1 MGNQETLLRIHK
13 RISSFWYY
21 TPKRVSWFPNKTK
34 GKVTPHK
41 TPLAATSGGTGHF
54 VPLAPSVGRYKWV
67 HADAFGL
74 RLEAY
79 QRAPALTKFRLQLET
94 LEDVLPGMRKFVRPG
109 AGDVKDIDI
118 WLLQPI
124 GSGQSK

>member
-1 MGNQETLLRIHK
+1 MTEGALAFKEQRIA
-13 RISSFWYY
+13 
-21 TPKRVSWFPNKTK
+21 
-34 GKVTPHK
+34 G
-41 TPLAATSGGTGHF
+41 AQAG
-54 VPLAPSVGRYKWV
+54 
-67 HADAFGL
+67 ADAFAL

-79 QRAPALTKFRLQLET
+79 KGSPTLTKFRLQLET

-124 GSGQSK
+124 GSGQTK